1 MEIVQTEALIKAWRK
16 HHELDLKLIREG
28 THPKVYLL
36 SRAEMRLVRDSM
48 KEAALSNPL
57 VWESAMKTLRDI
69 YWINYQGYRTE
80 IREIPQADKPLSYW
94 GGIRLIGY
102 ETETYPE
109 VLTKELKEAM
119 ILNKKLIGE
128 ETPPNGS
135 VIEVKIDGHEYSG
148 FIPWLRNV
156 IRRTLNAIRKGTQ
169 KA

>member
-48 KEAALSNPL
+48 KEAALNNPL

-69 YWINYQGYRTE
+69 YWINYRGYRTE

-94 GGIRLIGY
+94 SGLSIISHIRK
-102 ETETYPE
+102 TYPE
-109 VLTKELKEAM
+109 LLTAELKEAM
-119 ILNKKLIGE
+119 MWDKELEKQ
-128 ETPPNGS
+128 PPNGS
-135 VIEVKIDGHEYSG
+135 VIEVKRDGHKRRG
-148 FIPWLRNV
+148 FI
-156 IRRTLNAIRKGTQ
+156 RRLFSIW
-169 KA
+169 